1 MAPAQ
6 KPRKAAAP
14 APAPAKPPNRVLII
28 VTGVVLGAVWG
39 TVMWGIFALAGQ
51 NSGLSGW
58 AYLTVSI
65 AMLGAGVA
73 AFFGAVGAT
82 RRGERVTPR
91 IFGRRRR

>member
-1 MAPAQ
+1 MAPSQ
-6 KPRKAAAP
+6 KPRKAAQ
-14 APAPAKPPNRVLII
+14 PAPAKPPNRFLII
-28 VTGVVLGAVWG
+28 LTGVALGAVWG

-51 NSGLSGW
+51 NSGVSGW

-82 RRGERVTPR
+82 RRGERVSPR

>member
-6 KPRKAAAP
+6 KPRNAGQP
-14 APAPAKPPNRVLII
+14 APQKAPNRFLII
-28 VTGVVLGAVWG
+28 LTGMALGAVWG

-51 NSGLSGW
+51 NSGVNGW

-65 AMLGAGVA
+65 AMLGAGAA

-82 RRGERVTPR
+82 RRGERVSPR
-91 IFGRRRR
+91 VFGRRRR